1 MASSGRAAGR
11 AAAAGGGAGAPLLL
25 RAARGEAV
33 ERPPAWMMRQA
44 GRYMKVYQD
53 LCKEHTSFR
62 ERSETPDL
70 VVDISLQPL
79 RAFRPDGV
87 ILFSDILTPF
97 IGMGVDFDFKPGVG
111 PLIAHPVGDVEGAE
125 GVRPL
130 DVEQMGFV
138 GESLRTLRGELE
150 GTDATLL
157 GFVGAPF
164 TLATY
169 LVEGGTSRNYLK
181 IKEMMMKDPQLLHGL
196 LGKLADSMAEYV
208 GYQADAGA
216 QVVQIF
222 DSWAGHLTPR
232 DFDEFSRPYLK
243 QIVDRVKET
252 HPHLPLILYISGS
265 AGLLER
271 LPGTGIDI
279 VSVDHSVDMAD
290 ARARLGDGVGVQ
302 GNLDP
307 AVLVAGSQ
315 ADIEGRVDD
324 IVRKSTGV
332 RHILNLGH
340 GVMPNTPEE
349 GVAQFFEA
357 CRTTSN
363 RLAVV

>member
-1 MASSGRAAGR
+1 MDPHAGEGRWFAEE
-11 AAAAGGGAGAPLLL
+11 APLLL

-44 GRYMKVYQD
+44 GRYMRVYQD

-97 IGMGVDFDFKPGVG
+97 IGMDVEFDFKPGVG
-111 PLIAHPVGDVEGAE
+111 PLIQRPVGDAEGAAA
-125 GVRPL
+125 VRPVDL
-130 DVEQMGFV
+130 DQMRFV
-138 GESLRTLRGELE
+138 GDSLRTLRGELA

-169 LVEGGTSRNYLK
+169 LVEGGTSRSYLK

-196 LGKLADSMAEYV
+196 LGKLADSMADYV
-208 GYQADAGA
+208 GFQADSGA
-216 QVVQIF
+216 QVVQLF

-232 DFDEFSRPYLK
+232 DFDEFSRPYL
-243 QIVDRVKET
+243 QRIVDRVRET
-252 HPHLPLILYISGS
+252 HPDLPLILYISGS

-271 LPGTGIDI
+271 LPSTGVDI
-279 VSVDHSVDMAD
+279 ISVDHSVDMAD
-290 ARARLGDGVGVQ
+290 ARTRLGDGVGVQ

-307 AVLVAGSQ
+307 AVLVSGTQ
-315 ADIEGRVDD
+315 GDIERRVDA
-324 IVRKSTGV
+324 IVQKAQGV

-349 GVAQFFEA
+349 SVAQFFEA
-357 CRTTSN
+357 CRTTSD
-363 RLAVV
+363 RLARV